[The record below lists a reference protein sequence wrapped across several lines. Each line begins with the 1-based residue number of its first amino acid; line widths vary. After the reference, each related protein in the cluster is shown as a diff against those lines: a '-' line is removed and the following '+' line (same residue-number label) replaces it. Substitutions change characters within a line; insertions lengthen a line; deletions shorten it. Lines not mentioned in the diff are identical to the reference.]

1 MAMHSA
7 VVQVMSLLVQRT
19 RTSDNPV
26 VYPEITVV
34 LDEMFDEVANM
45 YKLVRVTTDSIQH
58 TTYNVCLAE
67 CSIQHTYGIQPA
79 VPFAAWRTVRERAC
93 VRVSAIVCA
102 MHAHA

>member
-58 TTYNVCLAE
+58 TTYNVRLAE
-67 CSIQHTYGIQPA
+67 CSVHHTYGIQPA
-79 VPFAAWRTVRERAC
+79 VPFAARRTVHERAC
-93 VRVSAIVCA
+93 VSAIVCA